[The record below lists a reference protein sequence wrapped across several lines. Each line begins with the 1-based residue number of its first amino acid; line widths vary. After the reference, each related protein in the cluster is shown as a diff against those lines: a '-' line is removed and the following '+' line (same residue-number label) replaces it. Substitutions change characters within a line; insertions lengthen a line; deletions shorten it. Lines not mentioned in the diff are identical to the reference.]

1 MSRFRLPAPVIAA
14 FCLLLTAGV
23 VLSASFA
30 GASSTSG
37 PVAARQATPA
47 SYSCDMSA
55 TPAATPAMDMSM
67 GMDHG
72 AGMTTLE
79 FDQTYIDMML
89 PHHASVVALAEA
101 ALPRLENAD
110 LQTIAMTIISSQSA
124 EVEELS
130 ALREQLYGSAMP
142 EPMDVIMPAM
152 AEYMPEAHDMM
163 MADMAMMDS
172 DALVA
177 QFCAQ
182 TDADL
187 AFIDLVIPHHESAIS
202 ASEVAVTDAASPE
215 LRAFAERVITDQ
227 QAEIDEMRA
236 IRATLTGDAA
246 ATPAA

>member
-1 MSRFRLPAPVIAA
+1 MPKFRLPAPIVAA
-14 FCLLLTAGV
+14 LCLFLTGGV
-23 VLSASFA
+23 VLGSTLA
-30 GASSTSG
+30 GATSTDRG
-37 PVAARQATPA
+37 PVARQATPA
-47 SYSCDMSA
+47 AYSCDTAA
-55 TPAATPAMDMSM
+55 TPVATPAMDMAM
-67 GMDHG
+67 GDHG
-72 AGMTTLE
+72 AGMTTIE

-101 ALPRLENAD
+101 ALPRLENAEI
-110 LQTIAMTIISSQSA
+110 QTIAMTIISTQSA
-124 EVEELS
+124 EIEELS

-187 AFIDLVIPHHESAIS
+187 TFIDLVIPHHESAIA

-215 LRAFAERVITDQ
+215 LRTFAEEVIAAQ
-227 QAEIDEMRA
+227 QAEIDQMTT
-236 IRATLTGDAA
+236 IRATLTGEA